1 MESNSF
7 LKNTGSDRYTV
18 FPIKYD
24 DLWSFYKKHISTFW
38 VVEEIGLQDDIVDW
52 NNKLNDNERFFIS
65 NVLAFFAASD
75 GVVNENL
82 VLNFYSE
89 IQIPEARQF
98 YATQM
103 QAEAVH
109 CVAPETQ
116 ILTNNGYF
124 NIKKL
129 MNQEVN
135 IWNGTEWSSVTVKKT
150 SDRAKLLRVI
160 LNNGME
166 LTCTEEHKWHMRVGN
181 QSHPERCKNKIILT
195 KNLKKDDVIIKNWN
209 YPLLNNNDPDEF
221 LNPYTHGFF
230 CGDGSYSNNY
240 PCVYLYGD
248 KKLLLPFLKVS
259 SNKDGVKQGDQNR
272 IQCYLTNKINKSKF
286 TVPINYSLKTKLLWL
301 EGYIDA
307 DGTSYMNPKK
317 TCQSLQISSINKD
330 FLKDVQLLLST
341 IGIDSNIKLNH
352 KEEFRL
358 LPTNN
363 SNMETH
369 KMYLCKKCYVL
380 YISCS
385 NTVKLY
391 NYGLRPKRVVINT
404 IDKNI
409 KSNKSL
415 IKIVDI
421 IDEERYDETYCFN
434 EPKNHTGIFNG
445 ILTGQSEQYALLID
459 TYISDP
465 KEKLKLFNA
474 IETIPA
480 IKRKADWALK
490 YIEEGTSIIEN
501 IPKECLEAIKKA
513 QSLGVENL
521 DFFTKQRPSFA
532 QRLLAFVCVEGIFFS
547 GSFCAI
553 YWIKSK
559 GLLPGL
565 CTANEFIAKDESL
578 HAEFAVN
585 LYNTLEDKL
594 DEESVHS
601 IFKEAV
607 DIEIE
612 FITESLPVSLLG
624 MNCNLMSQHIQSVAD
639 FWLIKLGYS
648 KLYNVEGPFGFMEML
663 SLHTH
668 TNFFEQKVDN
678 YARAGVGNSHEDNKI
693 CFDDDDF

>member
-18 FPIKYD
+18 FPIKYQ

-52 NNKLNDNERFFIS
+52 NNKLNDNERFFLS

-89 IQIPEARQF
+89 IQIPEARNF

-103 QAEAVH
+103 QAEAIH
-109 CVAPETQ
+109 CVAPETK
-116 ILTNNGYF
+116 ILTDKGYF
-124 NIKKL
+124 NIKQL
-129 MNQEVN
+129 MNKQVN
-135 IWNGTEWSSVTVKKT
+135 IWNGTEWSDVTVRKT
-150 SDRAKLLRVI
+150 SDRSKLLKVI
-160 LNNGME
+160 LSNGIE
-166 LTCTEEHKWHMRVGN
+166 LTCTEEHKWLIRQG
-181 QSHPERCKNKIILT
+181 SHT
-195 KNLKKDDVIIKNWN
+195 KNHKETKIFTKDLKPNMIINKFVLPIIKI
-209 YPLLNNNDPDEF
+209 NDPDVF

-230 CGDGSYSNNY
+230 CGDGHYSGIY
-240 PCVYLYGD
+240 PWISVCGKD
-248 KKLLLPFLKVS
+248 KLKLLPFLEQS
-259 SNKDGVKQGDQNR
+259 DNSNATIKNDK
-272 IQCYLTNKINKSKF
+272 IQFSIFNKINKDKF
-286 TVPINYSLKTKLLWL
+286 FVPINYSLNTKLIWL
-301 EGYIDA
+301 AGYFDA
-307 DGTSYMNPKK
+307 DGWTLIDSSKQN
-317 TCQSLQISSINKD
+317 TGLSIGSINKSM
-330 FLKDVQLLLST
+330 LKNVQLLLHTLS
-341 IGIDSNIKLNH
+341 IPSNISLGFKGGDKIVCGTLVKNC
-352 KEEFRL
+352 K
-358 LPTNN
+358 P
-363 SNMETH
+363 
-369 KMYLCKKCYVL
+369 MYNLTITPYYTKCLVDL
-380 YISCS
+380 GF
-385 NTVKLY
+385 K
-391 NYGLRPKRVVINT
+391 PKRLVLRSNNI
-404 IDKNI
+404 IKN
-409 KSNKSL
+409 NERL

-421 IDEERYDETYCFN
+421 IDENRFDETYCFN

-513 QSLGVENL
+513 QNLGVENL
-521 DFFTKQRPSFA
+521 EFFTKSRPSFA

-578 HAEFAVN
+578 HAEFAVE

-594 DEESVHS
+594 NEESVHS

-639 FWLIKLGYS
+639 FWLVKLGYT

-678 YARAGVGNSHEDNKI
+678 YARAGVGNSDEDNKI
-693 CFDDDDF
+693 CFDDEDF